1 MALVTRYAES
11 DEDRARF
18 AKTLSWSFGSNEE
31 TSRSWLVRPGMD
43 HVRLGFSDRELV
55 AGLAEIRMG
64 QWFGGRRVPTLGIAG
79 VAVRPEARGQG
90 HARTLMR
97 DTLVTA
103 RSDGFAL
110 STLYPSA
117 LALYR
122 RAGYELSGSYCRY
135 EVPLARLP
143 ITEGALHL
151 SGIEEQHR
159 ASVEATYQKAAQRRT
174 GYLDRGTYVW
184 DRVTSPMGK
193 PARGVMAN
201 GAEGLEGYAYLRQRP
216 HGDGSHDLVLSDFV
230 ARTPRATLSLLTYLA
245 RHRSVARNALWFG
258 GVAESALLQLTGG
271 LEVNVAEYWMLRIVD
286 VKSALLARGY
296 PALHARVALR
306 VEDELLPDNT
316 GTYQLSV
323 DDGSM
328 AIEHSTGEGDAALD
342 VRALAPLYTGFQNAS
357 SLAELGLLR
366 GTGEAVRT
374 LDALFAG
381 PAPGLADYF

>member
-1 MALVTRYAES
+1 
-11 DEDRARF
+11 
-18 AKTLSWSFGSNEE
+18 
-31 TSRSWLVRPGMD
+31 
-43 HVRLGFSDRELV
+43 
-55 AGLAEIRMG
+55 
-64 QWFGGRRVPTLGIAG
+64 
-79 VAVRPEARGQG
+79 
-90 HARTLMR
+90 
-97 DTLVTA
+97 
-103 RSDGFAL
+103 
-110 STLYPSA
+110 
-117 LALYR
+117 
-122 RAGYELSGSYCRY
+122 
-135 EVPLARLP
+135 
-143 ITEGALHL
+143 
-151 SGIEEQHR
+151 
-159 ASVEATYQKAAQRRT
+159 
-174 GYLDRGTYVW
+174 
-184 DRVTSPMGK
+184 MGK

>member
-1 MALVTRYAES
+1 MQPTTCQQITRKSASTLALAFVLLPRERRDAMSALYAFCREVDDVVDDES
-11 DEDRARF
+11 RPSIDRQAELNQWREDI
-18 AKTLSWSFGSNEE
+18 
-31 TSRSWLVRPGMD
+31 
-43 HVRLGFSDRELV
+43 RLACTGGAPRLPVNRELQPIIDRYN
-55 AGLAEIRMG
+55 LPLDLFEELIR
-64 QWFGGRRVPTLGIAG
+64 
-79 VAVRPEARGQG
+79 
-90 HARTLMR
+90 
-97 DTLVTA
+97 
-103 RSDGFAL
+103 
-110 STLYPSA
+110 
-117 LALYR
+117 
-122 RAGYELSGSYCRY
+122 
-135 EVPLARLP
+135 
-143 ITEGALHL
+143 
-151 SGIEEQHR
+151 
-159 ASVEATYQKAAQRRT
+159 
-174 GYLDRGTYVW
+174 
-184 DRVTSPMGK
+184 
-193 PARGVMAN
+193 
-201 GAEGLEGYAYLRQRP
+201 
-216 HGDGSHDLVLSDFV
+216 
-230 ARTPRATLSLLTYLA
+230 
-245 RHRSVARNALWFG
+245 